1 MAKTFEPRPPAC
13 SAREKKLAFLS
24 SDVLPVTQYE
34 AEGGMHSF
42 TNPKSD
48 PLLHPA
54 DEVTISP
61 TDFKQNHLTSQIF
74 DRETPLPS
82 KSGLKGRLTPSSANW
97 QSVVEPAYARALN
110 EGGPSMRTDTARE
123 RSYREKSS
131 SVFGHETP
139 ARGFEQEPSYKM
151 RNSEEERIRH
161 GNAYYSDIHGHG
173 SILTAPTE
181 NRYGEVHRPKPVPDD
196 EHKVV
201 VHSDWRDSRTELVAG
216 SKRGGPGN
224 ASTRKKDELHQSR
237 IFANNASYDD
247 GFGHTG
253 KGPNDYLEPFT
264 VDNSNK
270 VKNAQGKGNQNIHQA
285 HLRTSMTPDSFYES
299 AEGAKHWEVTELHL
313 SGLSRNATDAT
324 VKEMCQGTDLQIVK
338 VSTETDPINNLCKGR
353 AKVMVRYNPNRDSI
367 DHLVGKLQDTGV
379 GVE

>member
-1 MAKTFEPRPPAC
+1 M
-13 SAREKKLAFLS
+13 
-24 SDVLPVTQYE
+24 
-34 AEGGMHSF
+34 
-42 TNPKSD
+42 
-48 PLLHPA
+48 
-54 DEVTISP
+54 
-61 TDFKQNHLTSQIF
+61 
-74 DRETPLPS
+74 
-82 KSGLKGRLTPSSANW
+82 
-97 QSVVEPAYARALN
+97 
-110 EGGPSMRTDTARE
+110 
-123 RSYREKSS
+123 
-131 SVFGHETP
+131 

-161 GNAYYSDIHGHG
+161 
-173 SILTAPTE
+173 
-181 NRYGEVHRPKPVPDD
+181 
-196 EHKVV
+196 
-201 VHSDWRDSRTELVAG
+201 
-216 SKRGGPGN
+216 GN

-338 VSTETDPINNLCKGR
+338 VS
-353 AKVMVRYNPNRDSI
+353 
-367 DHLVGKLQDTGV
+367 KLIP
-379 GVE
+379 